1 MRQFREALKAAI
13 EVGSVPA
20 AIEALVG
27 IAEVLIER
35 GELDR
40 SVEILT
46 LVLCYPMHRETRE
59 LVEAMLLDLEAE
71 VCPRVMT
78 DAKTRCDQVTLDDMS
93 SEVLTQIE
101 SDSGSAPASW

>member
-1 MRQFREALKAAI
+1 MRHYCEALKAAI
-13 EVGSVPA
+13 EVGAVPA

-27 IAEVLIER
+27 IAETLVER

-59 LVEAMLLDLEAE
+59 LAEAMLLDLEAE
-71 VCPRVMT
+71 VSPRVIE
-78 DAKTRCDQVTLDDMS
+78 DAKARCDELTLDDMAADI
-93 SEVLTQIE
+93 LTQME
-101 SDSGSAPASW
+101 SDSGSVPGVW